1 MSGDATKK
9 VLIVGAGP
17 VGSLTALTFHKRG
30 WNVEVWE
37 GREGEFDSTL
47 SGLLALTSS
56 LPDPRG
62 TDVSPANLRS
72 INLAISS
79 RGLEAL
85 KSVDP
90 SLGMFSF
97 RVPVSYGVLMDDEQR
112 MSSWNMLSL

>member
-17 VGSLTALTFHKRG
+17 VGSLTALTFDKRG
-30 WNVEVWE
+30 WKVEVWE
-37 GREGEFDSTL
+37 GREGEFDSSL
-47 SGLLALTSS
+47 SYLSPLTSS

-97 RVPVSYGVLMDDEQR
+97 RVHVSYAPADGR
-112 MSSWNMLSL
+112 